1 MESMGLKSEDNVPKI
16 QMVTFCVEKENY
28 AVSVSEV
35 KEIILPI
42 DTFPVPGMRD
52 PVKGVINL
60 RGEIVPVLD
69 IHSILGVPKIVKE
82 VSSKNSKKK
91 RFIILDSEDG
101 GVGFEVDR
109 VMEVVKF
116 REDKIQPSPEIGKAN
131 INNDVLLGFIQSK
144 GEIIIVIDP
153 VKLLESCMNIG
164 ELGKSYS
171 F

>member
-1 MESMGLKSEDNVPKI
+1 MGPRPKDNVSEI
-16 QMVTFCVEKENY
+16 QMVTFCVEEEKY

-42 DTFPVPGMRD
+42 GTFPVPGMRD

-69 IHSILGVPKIVKE
+69 IHSILGVPKTIKE
-82 VSSKNSKKK
+82 KSSNKK
-91 RFIILDSEDG
+91 RYIILDSEDG
-101 GVGFEVDR
+101 GFGFEVDR

-116 REDKIQPSPEIGKAN
+116 GEDKIQPSPEIGRTN
-131 INNDVLLGFIQSK
+131 INNDIMIGIIQAMS
-144 GEIIIVIDP
+144 EIIIVIDP
-153 VKLLESCMNIG
+153 VKLVKSCMNIG
-164 ELGKSYS
+164 EFTKTHS